1 MVDAFGV
8 HTIKSRF
15 KGEVQMGNLMRY
27 DAADLPQLLER
38 INRNSIGMDEYFE
51 RIFNTHETTANYP
64 PYNLIHVSDTES
76 KLELALAGFKQDEV
90 NVYTQDG
97 KLFIEGKKSS
107 TGKEE
112 NYIHRGVAQRSFTRA
127 WTLAED
133 TEVRSVKFEAGLLSI
148 TLGRI
153 VPEHHQRKDWF

>member
-1 MVDAFGV
+1 M
-8 HTIKSRF
+8 T
-15 KGEVQMGNLMRY
+15 NLTRY
-27 DAADLPQLLER
+27 TTADLSTLMDK
-38 INRNSIGMDEYFE
+38 ITKNSIGMDEYFD
-51 RIFNTHETTANYP
+51 RLFNLHETTTNYP
-64 PYNLIHVSDTES
+64 PYNLIHVNNSES
-76 KLELALAGFKQDEV
+76 KLELALAGFKSEEV

-107 TGKEE
+107 TEKEE

-133 TEVRSVKFEAGLLSI
+133 TEVRSVEFEAGLLVI

>member
-1 MVDAFGV
+1 MPSGSTQSNLAY
-8 HTIKSRF
+8 
-15 KGEVQMGNLMRY
+15 KGEVQMGNLTRY
-27 DAADLPQLLER
+27 TAADLPSLLDR
-38 INRNSIGMDEYFE
+38 ITRNSIGMDDYFDKL
-51 RIFNTHETTANYP
+51 FNLHETTTNYP
-64 PYNLIHVSDTES
+64 PYNLIHVNNSES
-76 KLELALAGFKQDEV
+76 KLELALAGFKSEEV

-107 TGKEE
+107 TEKEE

-133 TEVRSVKFEAGLLSI
+133 TEVRSVEFEAGLLVI
-148 TLGRI
+148 TLGRV